1 MKCRVC
7 GYELEDLT
15 MYCTQCGAKQYEEKP
30 REVELIMPDA
40 KNSRIIVQSYD
51 NLTKALSSIRELT
64 GLSIAEINAILKNL
78 PAQLLGGLEETS
90 AREIASVLEEKG
102 IHVTIEGKKGAVIAE
117 EDAPVDVEEAIAEP
131 VSEPEETI
139 EETEPADVIEEPEQE
154 ECTEA
159 EEVTEEPVMEECR
172 EPEEESTPAPA
183 EEAEPAEEIPAE
195 AAEEEEEV
203 TETPAEEEKP
213 VEEAEVRKDD
223 GEIELT
229 IEPTTLEGIE
239 AEIMLIDESTHYG
252 HKEPDEIVL
261 TGAEPKKPLP
271 ESSAAE
277 DAWSDFEKEMNAFM
291 KKDEE

>member
-159 EEVTEEPVMEECR
+159 EEVTEEPAEEEPEQEECT
-172 EPEEESTPAPA
+172 EA
-183 EEAEPAEEIPAE
+183 EEVTEEPVIEETPAE
-195 AAEEEEEV
+195 AA
-203 TETPAEEEKP
+203 ETPAEEEKP
-213 VEEAEVRKDD
+213 VEEAEAPKDD

-271 ESSAAE
+271 ESSAA
-277 DAWSDFEKEMNAFM
+277 DNAWSDFEKEMNAFM

>member
-117 EDAPVDVEEAIAEP
+117 EDAPVDVEETIAEP

-159 EEVTEEPVMEECR
+159 EEVTEEPVIEE
-172 EPEEESTPAPA
+172 T
-183 EEAEPAEEIPAE
+183 PAE
-195 AAEEEEEV
+195 AA
-203 TETPAEEEKP
+203 ETPAEEEKP
-213 VEEAEVRKDD
+213 VEEAEAPKDD

>member
-78 PAQLLGGLEETS
+78 PVQLLSGLEETS

-117 EDAPVDVEEAIAEP
+117 EDAPVDVEETAAEP

-159 EEVTEEPVMEECR
+159 EEVTEEP
-172 EPEEESTPAPA
+172 
-183 EEAEPAEEIPAE
+183 
-195 AAEEEEEV
+195 AEEEPEQEECTEAEEV
-203 TETPAEEEKP
+203 TEEPVIEEMPAEVSETPAEEEKP
-213 VEEAEVRKDD
+213 VEEAEAPKDD

>member
-40 KNSRIIVQSYD
+40 KISSIIVKSYD

-117 EDAPVDVEEAIAEP
+117 EDAPVDVEETAAEP

-159 EEVTEEPVMEECR
+159 EEVTEEPAEEEPEQEECI
-172 EPEEESTPAPA
+172 
-183 EEAEPAEEIPAE
+183 EAEKVTEEPVIEETPAE
-195 AAEEEEEV
+195 AAV
-203 TETPAEEEKP
+203 TPAEEEKP
-213 VEEAEVRKDD
+213 VEEAEAPKDD

-271 ESSAAE
+271 ESSAA
-277 DAWSDFEKEMNAFM
+277 DNAWSDFEKEMNAFM